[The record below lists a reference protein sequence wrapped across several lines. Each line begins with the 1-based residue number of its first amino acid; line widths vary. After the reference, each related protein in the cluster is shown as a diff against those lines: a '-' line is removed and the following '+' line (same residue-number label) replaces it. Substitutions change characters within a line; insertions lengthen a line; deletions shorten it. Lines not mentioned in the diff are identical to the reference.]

1 MKETEQSLLERNKI
15 AATLGDELTQ
25 QVLAGIR
32 EQWIST
38 AKSYIPTQNDPS
50 GFGIHRAMG
59 RVDAID
65 YLIALGKKATQ
76 PTEKGKANG
85 K

>member
-1 MKETEQSLLERNKI
+1 MAETEEILLKRNRI
-15 AATLGDELTQ
+15 AATLGDKLCLD
-25 QVLAGIR
+25 VLNEIR
-32 EQWIST
+32 EQWINI

-65 YLIALGKKATQ
+65 YLIALGKKAVKEQ
-76 PTEKGKANG
+76 NKKGK
-85 K
+85 